1 MASNWIEAKCN
12 TRGSKNWRWDQHR
25 LTQRTK
31 GEVWLERELISRC
44 SSAWANQIPTSSGLN
59 AVEEDVE
66 DLRQPSDTVAA
77 PDGRDE
83 GQAGDIDLAHF
94 DTSESTAT
102 LVELKLTADNPVY
115 AAFQITRY
123 ALALV
128 LARHV
133 DEKCP
138 MITHDNWRNAK
149 RADLRVFAANEFYD
163 PRYKLDWFE
172 QKLDEAVANFGSQ
185 HELKMSFAF
194 RCYDRNALPSDET
207 TLWNQI
213 STAKVYSR

>member
-1 MASNWIEAKCN
+1 
-12 TRGSKNWRWDQHR
+12 
-25 LTQRTK
+25 
-31 GEVWLERELISRC
+31 
-44 SSAWANQIPTSSGLN
+44 
-59 AVEEDVE
+59 
-66 DLRQPSDTVAA
+66 
-77 PDGRDE
+77 
-83 GQAGDIDLAHF
+83 
-94 DTSESTAT
+94 
-102 LVELKLTADNPVY
+102 
-115 AAFQITRY
+115 
-123 ALALV
+123 
-128 LARHV
+128 
-133 DEKCP
+133 